1 MDYEKKYKE
10 ALSFLK
16 DLKSYMSDYC
26 IEKLEGFFPEIIESE
41 DERIKR
47 EILELVSISGNGN
60 QFEEIKNWLG
70 KQGKQKPEE
79 WCFPYNVNETVD
91 KLMAIAE
98 CLEMDE
104 DFLYNGYT
112 GTECVKFL
120 RDLARKQVECKPTDE
135 IKPKFK
141 VGDWIT
147 NDEYTWK
154 VTDIKPLDYILQSQA
169 GSVVSDDISYVDEH
183 FHLWTIQD
191 AKDGDVL
198 AYYNGI
204 TEIIM
209 MFKSWFVEKRTAYT
223 HFHVFDNIYRV
234 NDSCICGNGA
244 HPATKEQRDFL
255 FQKMKENGYE
265 WDAEKKE
272 LNKIEKQGEQN
283 PTDMVE
289 PKFKVGDW
297 IINNDKRIAFP
308 TQILKIEEYGYV
320 TSWGYTSFDKV
331 KTDYHLW
338 TIEDTKDGDVLAAHE
353 CLVLFKKID
362 GLNIRCYCTY
372 HFMNNQSFYV
382 DTLQN
387 KDAFYPATKEQC
399 DLLFQKMKEA
409 GYEWDAENK
418 KLNKI
423 EQESTW
429 NEKIKG
435 LTELETY
442 IFSLVPDRSL
452 DAIKV
457 DTKNIRYIIN
467 KEQNPTWNEE
477 DE

>member
-1 MDYEKKYKE
+1 
-10 ALSFLK
+10 
-16 DLKSYMSDYC
+16 MSDYC

-47 EILELVSISGNGN
+47 EILEFVSISGNGN

-147 NDEYTWK
+147 NGEYTWK

-169 GSVVSDDISYVDEH
+169 GSIVCDDIFYVDEH

-198 AYYNGI
+198 QLQHEGIEHVIVYKRLVKKNFHTILSIHCAYDGSTNDFFEDTDSYHCI
-204 TEIIM
+204 TSERDEKEI
-209 MFKSWFVEKRTAYT
+209 
-223 HFHVFDNIYRV
+223 
-234 NDSCICGNGA
+234 
-244 HPATKEQRDFL
+244 HPATKEQR
-255 FQKMKENGYE
+255 E
-265 WDAEKKE
+265 
-272 LNKIEKQGEQN
+272 
-283 PTDMVE
+283 
-289 PKFKVGDW
+289 
-297 IINNDKRIAFP
+297 
-308 TQILKIEEYGYV
+308 
-320 TSWGYTSFDKV
+320 
-331 KTDYHLW
+331 
-338 TIEDTKDGDVLAAHE
+338 
-353 CLVLFKKID
+353 
-362 GLNIRCYCTY
+362 
-372 HFMNNQSFYV
+372 
-382 DTLQN
+382 
-387 KDAFYPATKEQC
+387 
-399 DLLFQKMKEA
+399 LLFSKMKEA
-409 GYEWDAENK
+409 GYEWDSEK
-418 KLNKI
+418 KELKKI

-435 LTELETY
+435 LNELETY

-452 DAIKV
+452 NAIKV

-477 DE
+477 DERMIDTIIYDLERHGGKEDSCYSAEINWLKSIKS